1 MVRGAMG
8 WRCAPVG
15 RTDLARGRADLGRA
29 SGVAVRTL
37 VLLAAVLGG
46 GCASQLKYEDM
57 RERAQRAEARVAEAE
72 RYIAGVQDDNAM
84 LQRSLIEQAN
94 YIYMLERGA
103 VWQANE
109 MARIVDTCSI

>member
-1 MVRGAMG
+1 MRGV
-8 WRCAPVG
+8 PI
-15 RTDLARGRADLGRA
+15 
-29 SGVAVRTL
+29 L
-37 VLLAAVLGG
+37 VLALMLGA
-46 GCASQLKYEDM
+46 CVTNKDYEAM

-84 LQRSLIEQAN
+84 LQRNLIEQAN

-109 MARIVDTCSI
+109 MARIVDTCEL